1 MSPPRARRDEATTG
15 HDPLTQL
22 SDRPAFMDSVH
33 RAVALAQ
40 RQQWGVAVLAVNVD
54 AFHRVNEEHGYDAG
68 DQVLAI
74 VADRLRGSV
83 REHDTKAAAAV
94 TRMGGDHF
102 LVLCEAVP
110 DAAAA
115 GGIARRL
122 TEVMSEPVVL
132 GERSMQLSAS
142 IGISFAVEPSDD
154 QQLVLDAEAAL
165 RRAQELGG
173 GRHQFFDV
181 DLQRATARAEAQVT
195 ALRRAVAHEEFRLVY
210 QPKVS
215 LTTDRIVGVEA
226 LLRWHDPDAG
236 VIGPND
242 FIHVAES
249 SGLVVDIGSWVLRE
263 ACRQAAAWRNE
274 YPRSSLTVAVNV
286 SARQFRA
293 GLPDLVR
300 SCLAETGLPASTIC
314 IELTET
320 TVMEDIETT
329 VDVLRQL
336 KRMGLSVSID
346 DFGTGYSS
354 LEYLHRMP
362 IDEVKIDRS
371 FIDGLGVHS
380 EHSAIVASV
389 ISLAHAMQR
398 DVVAEG
404 VETADQLERLRSLGC
419 DLAQGFFIA
428 LPVEPEEIGRL
439 IAADAAGERLLAT
452 PPGDDTG
459 SLLQNEVVLI
469 VDDAADVRQLAQMS
483 LTAAGFVVEEAG
495 SGAAGVTMARRLQPS
510 CVLLDLNMPGMNG
523 LEACKELRAQAETRG
538 CTIVMLTT
546 SVEAADKA
554 EAFLVGAD
562 DYIIKP
568 FAPRDLV
575 SRVRAAIKRRR
586 DTVSSVGRQIDA
598 VLLDM
603 LKVARDQTPEVD
615 LMSESEKL
623 STRQL
628 EVLRRLLAGERVPSI
643 ARALYLSQSTV
654 RNHLSVIYQRLG
666 VHSQEE
672 LIQLLRSK

>member
-1 MSPPRARRDEATTG
+1 
-15 HDPLTQL
+15 
-22 SDRPAFMDSVH
+22 
-33 RAVALAQ
+33 
-40 RQQWGVAVLAVNVD
+40 
-54 AFHRVNEEHGYDAG
+54 
-68 DQVLAI
+68 
-74 VADRLRGSV
+74 
-83 REHDTKAAAAV
+83 
-94 TRMGGDHF
+94 MGGNLY

-110 DAAAA
+110 DATAA

-122 TEVMSEPVVL
+122 TESLSQPV
-132 GERSMQLSAS
+132 S
-142 IGISFAVEPSDD
+142 IGDRSVQVSVSAGISLTDESADAE
-154 QQLVLDAEAAL
+154 QLVLDAEAAL
-165 RRAQELGG
+165 RRAQELGP

-181 DLQRATARAEAQVT
+181 DLQRAAARADAQIE
-195 ALRRAVAHEEFRLVY
+195 ALRRAVAHGEFRLVY

-226 LLRWHDPDAG
+226 LLRWHDPDDG
-236 VIGPND
+236 VIGPNE

-249 SGLVVDIGSWVLRE
+249 SGLIVDIGAWVLRD

-293 GLPDLVR
+293 GLADLVR
-300 SCLAETGLPASTIC
+300 SCLADTGLPASALC

-320 TVMEDIETT
+320 TVMDDIETT
-329 VDVLRQL
+329 VEVLRQL

-354 LEYLHRMP
+354 LEYLHRLP

-371 FIDGLGVHS
+371 FIDGLGIHG

-398 DVVAEG
+398 EVVAEG
-404 VETADQLERLRSLGC
+404 VETAEQLERLRSLGC
-419 DLAQGFFIA
+419 DLAQGFLIA
-428 LPVEPEEIGRL
+428 TPTDPDEIGRL
-439 IAADAAGERLLAT
+439 IAADAAGERLLAVA
-452 PPGDDTG
+452 PSDDTG
-459 SLLQNEVVLI
+459 SLLQNEVVLV

-523 LEACKELRAQAETRG
+523 LEVCKELRAQAETRG

-554 EAFLVGAD
+554 EAFLIGAD

-603 LKVARDQTPEVD
+603 LKVARDQAPEID

-654 RNHLSVIYQRLG
+654 RNHLSVIFQRLG

>member
-1 MSPPRARRDEATTG
+1 
-15 HDPLTQL
+15 
-22 SDRPAFMDSVH
+22 
-33 RAVALAQ
+33 
-40 RQQWGVAVLAVNVD
+40 
-54 AFHRVNEEHGYDAG
+54 
-68 DQVLAI
+68 
-74 VADRLRGSV
+74 
-83 REHDTKAAAAV
+83 
-94 TRMGGDHF
+94 
-102 LVLCEAVP
+102 
-110 DAAAA
+110 
-115 GGIARRL
+115 
-122 TEVMSEPVVL
+122 
-132 GERSMQLSAS
+132 
-142 IGISFAVEPSDD
+142 
-154 QQLVLDAEAAL
+154 LDAEAAL
-165 RRAQELGG
+165 RRAQDLGG
-173 GRHQFFDV
+173 DRHQFFDV
-181 DLQRATARAEAQVT
+181 ALQQATLRAEAQVE
-195 ALRRAVAHEEFRLVY
+195 ALRRAVRNDEFRLVY

-226 LLRWHDPDAG
+226 LLRWDDPDAG
-236 VIGPND
+236 VVGPSE
-242 FIHVAES
+242 FIHIAEA
-249 SGLVVDIGSWVLRE
+249 SGLVVDIGSWVFRH

-274 YPRSSLTVAVNV
+274 YPRSALTVSVNV
-286 SARQFRA
+286 SARQFKA
-293 GLPDLVR
+293 GLPELVR
-300 SCLAETGLPASTIC
+300 SALAEAGVPASSIC
-314 IELTET
+314 VEMTET
-320 TVMEDIETT
+320 TVMDDIDLT
-329 VDVLRQL
+329 VDILQQL

-371 FIDGLGVHS
+371 FIAGLGVHG
-380 EHSAIVASV
+380 EQSAIVASV

-398 DVVAEG
+398 EVVAEG
-404 VETADQLERLRSLGC
+404 VETADQLARLRSLGC
-419 DLAQGFFIA
+419 DLAQGFHLA
-428 LPVEPEEIGRL
+428 SPMTPHEIGRL
-439 IAADAAGERLLAT
+439 IAADAAGERLLASV
-452 PPGDDTG
+452 PSDDTG
-459 SLLQNEVVLI
+459 SLLRNEVVLV
-469 VDDAADVRQLAQMS
+469 VDDAADVRQLAEMS

-523 LEACKELRAQAETRG
+523 LEVCKELRSHPETTA

-575 SRVRAAIKRRR
+575 SRVRAAMKRRR
-586 DTVSSVGRQIDA
+586 EMVSSVGRQIDA

-603 LKVARDQTPEVD
+603 LKVARDQAPAID
-615 LMSESEKL
+615 LMAESEKL

-628 EVLRRLLAGERVPSI
+628 EVLRRLLAGERVPGI

-654 RNHLSVIYQRLG
+654 RNHLSVIFQRLG

>member
-1 MSPPRARRDEATTG
+1 MSRDGPTSNVQTARLA
-15 HDPLTQL
+15 
-22 SDRPAFMDSVH
+22 DRPAFMESVH
-33 RAVALAQ
+33 RALALAQ
-40 RQQWGVAVLAVNVD
+40 RQQWGVAVFALDVD
-54 AFHRVNEEHGYDAG
+54 SFHKVNEDFGYDAG
-68 DQVLAI
+68 DEVLA
-74 VADRLRGSV
+74 VLAERLGGSV
-83 REHDTKAAAAV
+83 REHDTKAAAV
-94 TRMGGDHF
+94 TRMGGNLY

-122 TEVMSEPVVL
+122 TES
-132 GERSMQLSAS
+132 LSQPLS
-142 IGISFAVEPSDD
+142 IGDWSVQVSVSAGISLTDESADAE
-154 QQLVLDAEAAL
+154 QLVLDAEAAL
-165 RRAQELGG
+165 RRAQELGP

-181 DLQRATARAEAQVT
+181 DLQRADAQIE

-226 LLRWHDPDAG
+226 LLRWHDPDVG
-236 VIGPND
+236 VIGPNE

-249 SGLVVDIGSWVLRE
+249 SGLIVDIGAWVLCE

-293 GLPDLVR
+293 GLADLVR
-300 SCLAETGLPASTIC
+300 SCLTDTGLPASALC

-320 TVMEDIETT
+320 TVMDDIETT
-329 VDVLRQL
+329 VEVLRQL

-354 LEYLHRMP
+354 LEYLHRLP

-371 FIDGLGVHS
+371 FIDGLGIHG

-398 DVVAEG
+398 EVVAEG
-404 VETADQLERLRSLGC
+404 VETAEQLERLRSLGC
-419 DLAQGFFIA
+419 DLAQGFLVA
-428 LPVEPEEIGRL
+428 TPTDPDEIGRL
-439 IAADAAGERLLAT
+439 IAADAAGERLLAVA
-452 PPGDDTG
+452 PSDDTG
-459 SLLQNEVVLI
+459 SLLQNEVVLV

-510 CVLLDLNMPGMNG
+510 CVLLDLHMPGMNG
-523 LEACKELRAQAETRG
+523 LEVCKELRAQAETRG

-554 EAFLVGAD
+554 EAFLIGAD

-603 LKVARDQTPEVD
+603 LKVARDQTPEID

-654 RNHLSVIYQRLG
+654 RNHLSVIFQRLG